1 VRRAWLPLI
10 WLIGTA
16 VAVLVGWS
24 AVRAVVGQV
33 VPEQP
38 GPVSFQGVTH
48 VGGSP
53 IASPSGGA
61 PTPVSPTATATPSQT
76 SPPPATSTPP
86 APTSRPSAP
95 PASNP
100 TRTITAQGG
109 TLDVSCQNGQITL
122 DWATPNAG
130 FQVETEWH
138 DSNTVLEVRFT
149 SSSHES
155 RIETWCSSGQIQATV
170 EEQSS

>member
-1 VRRAWLPLI
+1 MRRAWLPLI

-24 AVRAVVGQV
+24 AVRAVIGQV

-38 GPVSFQGVTH
+38 GPVSSQSVTH
-48 VGGSP
+48 LSGAP
-53 IASPSGGA
+53 IASPSGLKPA
-61 PTPVSPTATATPSQT
+61 PASPTPTSTATQRT
-76 SPPPATSTPP
+76 PPPAPSTPA
-86 APTSRPSAP
+86 APTNGPTAP
-95 PASNP
+95 PPSNP
-100 TRTITAQGG
+100 TRTWTTQGG

-130 FQVETEWH
+130 FQVETDWH

-155 RIETWCSSGQIQATV
+155 RIETWCSAGQIQATV

>member
-1 VRRAWLPLI
+1 MRRAWLPLI

-24 AVRAVVGQV
+24 AVRAVIGQV

-38 GPVSFQGVTH
+38 GPVSSQSVTH
-48 VGGSP
+48 LSGTP
-53 IASPSGGA
+53 IATPSGGEPGPA
-61 PTPVSPTATATPSQT
+61 GPASTPTATQTTPRPAPAA
-76 SPPPATSTPP
+76 PPPS
-86 APTSRPSAP
+86 TSRPTAP
-95 PASNP
+95 PPSNP

-109 TLDVSCQNGQITL
+109 TVDVSCQNGQIVL

-138 DSNTVLEVRFT
+138 DSNTVLEVRFQ

-155 RIETWCSSGQIQATV
+155 RVETWCSSGQIQATL

>member
-24 AVRAVVGQV
+24 AVRAVIGQV

-38 GPVSFQGVTH
+38 GPVSSQSVTH
-48 VGGSP
+48 LRSTP
-53 IASPSGGA
+53 IASPTGAEPTPASPTPA
-61 PTPVSPTATATPSQT
+61 PTAAQTTAPPAPATP
-76 SPPPATSTPP
+76 A

-100 TRTITAQGG
+100 TRTFSALGG
-109 TLDVSCQNGQITL
+109 TVDVSCQNGQITL

-130 FQVETEWH
+130 FQVQTEWH

>member
-10 WLIGTA
+10 WLVGTA

-24 AVRAVVGQV
+24 AVRAVIGQV
-33 VPEQP
+33 VPDQP
-38 GPVSFQGVTH
+38 GAVSFQG
-48 VGGSP
+48 G
-53 IASPSGGA
+53 
-61 PTPVSPTATATPSQT
+61 SPTASPPSGAVPTPASPAQTPTAAQT
-76 SPPPATSTPP
+76 TPPPATTRP
-86 APTSRPSAP
+86 ASPTSKPSAA

-100 TRTITAQGG
+100 TRTISAQGG
-109 TLDVSCQNGQITL
+109 TVDVSCQNGQITL

-130 FQVETEWH
+130 FQVGTEWH

-155 RIETWCSSGQIQATV
+155 RIQTWCSAGQIQATV

>member
-10 WLIGTA
+10 WLAGTA

-24 AVRAVVGQV
+24 AVRAVIGQV
-33 VPEQP
+33 VPEQL
-38 GPVSFQGVTH
+38 GPVSSQSVTH
-48 VGGSP
+48 LSGTP
-53 IASPSGGA
+53 IASPSGA
-61 PTPVSPTATATPSQT
+61 E
-76 SPPPATSTPP
+76 STPASTAQTPTQTTPQP
-86 APTSRPSAP
+86 APSTPTSRP

-109 TLDVSCQNGQITL
+109 TVDVSCQNGQITL

-130 FQVETEWH
+130 YQVQTEWH
-138 DSNTVLEVRFT
+138 DSNTVLEVRFR

-155 RIETWCSSGQIQATV
+155 RIEAWCSSGQIQATV

>member
-10 WLIGTA
+10 WLVGTA

-24 AVRAVVGQV
+24 AVRAVIGQV

-38 GPVSFQGVTH
+38 GPVSFQT
-48 VGGSP
+48 GSP
-53 IASPSGGA
+53 TASPTSDVVPTPASPA
-61 PTPVSPTATATPSQT
+61 PTPTAAQT
-76 SPPPATSTPP
+76 TPPPATSRP
-86 APTSRPSAP
+86 APPTSKPSAA

-100 TRTITAQGG
+100 TRTISAQGG
-109 TLDVSCQNGQITL
+109 TIDVSCQNGQIAL

-155 RIETWCSSGQIQATV
+155 RIQTWCSSGQIQATV

>member
-1 VRRAWLPLI
+1 MRRAWLPLI
-10 WLIGTA
+10 WLVGTA

-24 AVRAVVGQV
+24 AVRAVIGQV
-33 VPEQP
+33 VPDQA
-38 GPVSFQGVTH
+38 GTVSFRTVPHQD
-48 VGGSP
+48 GSP
-53 IASPSGGA
+53 VASPSNA
-61 PTPVSPTATATPSQT
+61 QPPSASPTPT
-76 SPPPATSTPP
+76 SPAAQTTPRPATSTPA

-109 TLDVSCQNGQITL
+109 TVDVSCKNGQIAL

-130 FQVETEWH
+130 FQVQIEWH

-149 SSSHES
+149 SSAHES

-170 EEQSS
+170 EEQ

>member
-24 AVRAVVGQV
+24 AVQAVIGQV

-38 GPVSFQGVTH
+38 GLVSFPSVTQL
-48 VGGSP
+48 GGSP
-53 IASPSGGA
+53 VPSPSGGKLTPASPTPTPAQASPPPVTPTRA
-61 PTPVSPTATATPSQT
+61 PTPAR
-76 SPPPATSTPP
+76 PPAN
-86 APTSRPSAP
+86 PS
-95 PASNP
+95 
-100 TRTITAQGG
+100 RTIAAQGG
-109 TLDVSCQNGQITL
+109 TVDVSCQGSQITL

-155 RIETWCSSGQIQATV
+155 RIETWCSANQIQATV

>member
-24 AVRAVVGQV
+24 AVQAVIGQV
-33 VPEQP
+33 VPDQP
-38 GPVSFQGVTH
+38 GLVSFPSVGQL
-48 VGGSP
+48 GGSP
-53 IASPSGGA
+53 VPSPSGGTLTPASPTPTPAQASPPPVTPTPA
-61 PTPVSPTATATPSQT
+61 PTPAR
-76 SPPPATSTPP
+76 PPAN
-86 APTSRPSAP
+86 PS
-95 PASNP
+95 
-100 TRTITAQGG
+100 RTIAAQGG
-109 TLDVSCQNGQITL
+109 TVDVSCKGSQITL

-155 RIETWCSSGQIQATV
+155 RIETWCSANQIQATV

>member
-10 WLIGTA
+10 WLVGTA

-24 AVRAVVGQV
+24 AVRAVIGQV

-48 VGGSP
+48 VDGSP
-53 IASPSGGA
+53 AASPSNAPPTSGS
-61 PTPVSPTATATPSQT
+61 PTPT
-76 SPPPATSTPP
+76 PPAGQTTPRPPTSTPP
-86 APTSRPSAP
+86 APTSRPTAP

-100 TRTITAQGG
+100 TRTINAQGG
-109 TLDVSCQNGQITL
+109 TVDVSCQNGQITL

-130 FQVETEWH
+130 FQAETEWH

-149 SSSHES
+149 SSAHES
-155 RIETWCSSGQIQATV
+155 RVEAWCSSGQIQATV